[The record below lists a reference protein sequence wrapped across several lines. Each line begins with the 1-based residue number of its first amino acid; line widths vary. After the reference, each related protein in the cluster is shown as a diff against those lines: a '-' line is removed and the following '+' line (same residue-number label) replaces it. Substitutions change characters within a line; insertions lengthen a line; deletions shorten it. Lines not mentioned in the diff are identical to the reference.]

1 MTPET
6 STASNLSAR
15 TKARLISLGKLHPL
29 VVLGFG
35 ILIGALLTATVLRS
49 PNASGESGLP
59 SHSSLGPPP
68 APSGSGGG
76 STGLDRSLNHALNP
90 VPKAGPEAQLLT
102 VYQTLAEGQF
112 ERADKLSQ
120 ELVTKYP
127 NFALARMLQADLL
140 ATRAGQ
146 PAALGAPVDKASA
159 AQAPNPRRLE
169 ALRRLSARL
178 DRPAAGLVPREFA
191 RLAPDVRTALAV
203 DASRSRLYMFR
214 NGPDG
219 LNLVADF
226 YVSVGKAG
234 VSKSAEGD
242 MRTPLGVYW
251 ITSTLTPQQ
260 IRPMFG
266 AGAMGLNYPNAWDRS
281 QGKGGRGL
289 YIHGVPDETL
299 AREPYA
305 TDGCVVL
312 SNSDYQVLAAE
323 ITPTETPVVISES
336 LEWVTPAKAAIP
348 AQALEPILAA
358 RNAARS
364 MYASNG
370 ESAWHERNGGFENLP
385 GYTQAPFNP
394 SSVIGWFHDETPLL
408 VVTGLQAADDPARPP
423 MAIRQYWT
431 RREGQWRMV
440 FEGAVPPE
448 VTVEPPPV
456 AARQRNR
463 NRGA

>member
-1 MTPET
+1 MTPES
-6 STASNLSAR
+6 STASNLSTR

-35 ILIGALLTATVLRS
+35 ILTGALLTATLLRP
-49 PNASGESGLP
+49 PNASGESSVP
-59 SHSSLGPPP
+59 SHSPLGPHP
-68 APSGSGGG
+68 APSGSGAAA
-76 STGLDRSLNHALNP
+76 STGLDRALIAG
-90 VPKAGPEAQLLT
+90 PKAGPEEQLVT
-102 VYQTLAEGQF
+102 VYQALAEGQF
-112 ERADKLSQ
+112 ERADQLSQ

-146 PAALGAPVDKASA
+146 PAALGAPVDEASA

-169 ALRRLSARL
+169 ALRRLSALL

-191 RLAPDVRTALAV
+191 RLAPDVGTAVAV

-226 YVSVGKAG
+226 YVSVGQAG

-281 QGKGGRGL
+281 QGKDGRGL
-289 YIHGVPDETL
+289 FIHGVPDETL

-312 SNSDYQVLAAE
+312 SNSDYEVLAAE

-336 LEWVTPAKAAIP
+336 LEWVTPAKAAAP

-364 MYASNG
+364 TYLSND
-370 ESAWHERNGGFENLP
+370 ESAWHERNGTFENLP
-385 GYTQAPFNP
+385 GYTQAPFNA
-394 SSVIGWFHDETPLL
+394 SSVIGWFHDATPLL

-448 VTVEPPPV
+448 VKVEPPPV
-456 AARQRNR
+456 VARQRNR
-463 NRGA
+463 KRGA